1 MPRDDERSNVTLDLF
16 ERAPLLPIEPLCIVE
31 AMKLWPR
38 DLVKE
43 AAGVV
48 RVASEVADM
57 LAERG
62 CLRPV
67 RHGQRGNFSARYM
80 LVKVP
85 S

>member
-1 MPRDDERSNVTLDLF
+1 MPLGDERASFTPDLF
-16 ERAPLLPIEPLCIVE
+16 ERAPLLPVEPLCVVE
-31 AMKLWPR
+31 AMRLWPR

-43 AAGVV
+43 HAGVV
-48 RVASEVADM
+48 RVASEVAAI
-57 LAERG
+57 LADRG

-67 RHGQRGNFSARYM
+67 KFGKRGNFAARYM